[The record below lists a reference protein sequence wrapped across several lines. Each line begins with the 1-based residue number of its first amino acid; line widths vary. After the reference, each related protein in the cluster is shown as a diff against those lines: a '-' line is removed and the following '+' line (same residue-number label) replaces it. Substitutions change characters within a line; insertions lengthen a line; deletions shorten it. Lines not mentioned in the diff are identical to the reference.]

1 MIKFNILK
9 FLYKRSPMDFYI
21 YSDGN
26 TIIKSINNTL
36 LGYKYNREFSENDIN
51 LIWQSIKSHKR
62 FSTIT
67 IFLLFLLLLYGVI
80 FPNYKFLIDSNTP
93 ITVISFLIIVFFIY
107 FGITFL
113 NTKLFEKNLKNKFGE
128 YEKTK
133 FVSSNII
140 DLKYYKI
147 FKIELLK
154 AFTLI
159 LIIVMCF
166 SLGSPFMIASKWTE
180 QQKYSSVEKFTTI
193 GSKVF
198 PIAPEWY
205 SLRGYSRFQLGN
217 YQGAIDD
224 YDRAYRLGT
233 DDYKVMNFDN
243 KIFVKYYIKDYKG
256 ALKDFDTEIK
266 NAQTQ
271 YEKDSFMW
279 DKAQFLYNIK
289 EYEKALNVY
298 NELLIHAEED
308 RIFLL
313 KNRLFFERA
322 QVYKKLGMEEL
333 AQEDLINA
341 EYDNIED
348 PFKNPIPEPNL
359 LQDRL

>member
-1 MIKFNILK
+1 
-9 FLYKRSPMDFYI
+9 MDFYNFF
-21 YSDGN
+21 DG
-26 TIIKSINNTL
+26 TTTIKSINNTL
-36 LGYKYNREFSENDIN
+36 LGYKYNKEFSEAEIDS
-51 LIWQSIKSHKR
+51 IWQSIKCHKR

-67 IFLLFLLLLYGVI
+67 IFLSFLLLLYGVI
-80 FPNYKFLIDSNTP
+80 FPNYKFLIDHNTP
-93 ITVISFLIIVFFIY
+93 ITVISFLIVVFLIY

-133 FVSSNII
+133 FIPSNLT
-140 DLKYYKI
+140 DLKYYSI
-147 FKIELLK
+147 FKTELLK

-159 LIIVMCF
+159 LVIVMCF
-166 SLGSPFMIASKWTE
+166 GLGSPFMIASRWTE
-180 QQKYSSVEKFTTI
+180 QQKYRSVEKFTTI

-205 SLRGYSRFQLGN
+205 SLRGYSRFHLGN

-224 YDRAYRLGT
+224 YDKAYKLGT

-243 KIFVKYYIKDYKG
+243 KIFVKYYLKDYQS
-256 ALKDFDTEIK
+256 ALNDFDTEIE
-266 NAQTQ
+266 NVQTQ

-289 EYEKALNVY
+289 SYEEALKIY
-298 NELLIHAEED
+298 NELLVQAEED

-348 PFKNPIPEPNL
+348 PFKNPIPEPTL

>member
-9 FLYKRSPMDFYI
+9 FLYKRSPMNFYI
-21 YSDGN
+21 HSEGN
-26 TIIKSINNTL
+26 TIIKSINNTFC
-36 LGYKYNREFSENDIN
+36 GYKYNKEFTQEDIYS
-51 LIWQSIKSHKR
+51 IWQCIKCHKQ
-62 FSTIT
+62 FSTMT
-67 IFLLFLLLLYGVI
+67 VFLLFLILLYCVL
-80 FPNYKFLIDSNTP
+80 FPNYKFLVDSNP
-93 ITVISFLIIVFFIY
+93 LVAVIIFLITVFLIY
-107 FGITFL
+107 FGISFL
-113 NTKLFEKNLKNKFGE
+113 NTKLFEKSLKNKFGE

-133 FVSSNII
+133 FISSDTI

-147 FKIELLK
+147 FKTELLK
-154 AFTLI
+154 AIGLI
-159 LIIVMCF
+159 LAVILCI
-166 SLGSPFMIASKWTE
+166 SLVSPFRLASRWT
-180 QQKYSSVEKFTTI
+180 QQKKYNSVIKITTI

-205 SLRGYSRFQLGN
+205 SLRGYSHFQLGD
-217 YQGAIDD
+217 YQKAIED

-233 DDYKVMNFDN
+233 DDYKIMNFDN
-243 KIFVKYYIKDYKG
+243 KIFIKYYIKDYKG

-266 NAQTQ
+266 NVKTQ

-289 EYEKALNVY
+289 EYKKALKVY
-298 NELLIHAEED
+298 NDLLIQAEED

-322 QVYKKLGMEEL
+322 QVYKKLGMEDL
-333 AQEDLINA
+333 AQKDLINA

-359 LQDRL
+359 LQDSF